1 MSSSKRQLAG
11 PFMGSE
17 RRFALHPSSA
27 GVELEGAL
35 RFSY

>member
-1 MSSSKRQLAG
+1 MSSSNRQLAG

-17 RRFALHPSSA
+17 RLFAFHPSSA

-35 RFSY
+35 SFS